1 MKFYKKFIKL
11 YFRRTTKNMS
21 SLIEIT
27 LDIAEEVYARI
38 QNDFGNVSEE
48 EFNDKLYDIVHEE
61 LDNDVNIMW
70 NSEVDRLMVEIGFD
84 KAMKTYIDEY
94 GAIESGI
101 TSKTLLYVC
110 IHNELNEQLSYEE
123 FVAWANV
130 EESE

>member
-11 YFRRTTKNMS
+11 YFRRTTKNMLS
-21 SLIEIT
+21 IFETDGTIETEI
-27 LDIAEEVYARI
+27 YARI
-38 QNDFGNVSEE
+38 KLDFGDVSEE
-48 EFNDKLYDIVHEE
+48 EYHDKLYDVVHEE
-61 LDNDVNIMW
+61 LDDYVNCMW

-110 IHNELNEQLSYEE
+110 IYNELMERMSYEN
-123 FVAWANV
+123 FVACV
-130 EESE
+130 KV